1 MSWPAWPLAPDVSD
15 VAPDVPDLSLVT
27 ARLLI
32 RPLEVV
38 DAAAVAGYRSE
49 PAVARFQS
57 WSTPYTVADAQDL
70 VGGDPLAA
78 GWFQSAI
85 VLRSDGTLI
94 GDLGVNLHEN
104 LQQAEIGFTLGAA
117 YQGLGYGSEA
127 VTGLLD
133 HLFADCDL
141 HKVSA
146 ECDARNAASARLLE
160 RVGFRREGLRRA
172 HTFIKG
178 EWTDDLE
185 FGVLAT
191 DPR

>member
-1 MSWPAWPLAPDVSD
+1 MSWPAWPLAPDV
-15 VAPDVPDLSLVT
+15 AEASLVT

-32 RPLEVV
+32 RPLEAV

-49 PAVARFQS
+49 PAVARYQS
-57 WSTPYTVADAQDL
+57 WSTPYTVADAQEL

-85 VLRSDGTLI
+85 VLRSGGTLI

-104 LQQAEIGFTLGAA
+104 LQQAEIGFTLATR

-127 VTGLLD
+127 VAGMLK
-133 HLFADCDL
+133 HQFADRGL

-146 ECDARNAASARLLE
+146 ECDARNRASARLLE